1 MTYKQQF
8 NKRFWG
14 KSGAKG
20 EGLASGSTLRSL
32 HQHLQQAKG
41 PEGWRGRGGGEGSAG
56 SGTHRELLCA
66 GAAGTGGGDARSPA
80 VRGGPEDAGGATGG
94 RPVRGVEV
102 VVVVVM
108 LEVVVGA

>member
-20 EGLASGSTLRSL
+20 EGLASGSTLKSL

-41 PEGWRGRGGGEGSAG
+41 PEGWRGRGGARAQPAPGLIVNCSVPGLRVPAEGMLGAPRS
-56 SGTHRELLCA
+56 
-66 GAAGTGGGDARSPA
+66 GAAPKMRGEQRGGGRC
-80 VRGGPEDAGGATGG
+80 GGW
-94 RPVRGVEV
+94 RWWWW
-102 VVVVVM
+102 
-108 LEVVVGA
+108 